1 MHVSVDKGYITLYDV
16 IVKKLER
23 NSSTPL
29 YEQLINDLQED
40 IKNKVYEYG
49 DQIPAEPELEELY
62 GVSRIVVRKA
72 IKILEEKGLVIKRP
86 GKGTFISYPKVVESF
101 EASGSFTQSC
111 IKMGIV
117 PKTEVISKSHVSEDS
132 VPKDIRL
139 EMNYEKLILVERLR
153 YADNQAVIFE
163 MDYFIP
169 EYDFLLD
176 VDLTSNP
183 IMSVVREN
191 TSLIAS
197 YFEDIVEIEISDSKL
212 NDLFGLEESEPLLK
226 VTQKVLTREN
236 ELIYINIQYI
246 RSSIYQYAVRH
257 GGL

>member
-1 MHVSVDKGYITLYDV
+1 M
-16 IVKKLER
+16 KKLER

-86 GKGTFISYPKVVESF
+86 CKATFISYPKVVESF

-111 IKMGIV
+111 IQMDI
-117 PKTEVISKSHVSEDS
+117 

-169 EYDFLLD
+169 EYDFMLD
-176 VDLTSNP
+176 VDLTSNRM
-183 IMSVVREN
+183 MSVVREN

-236 ELIYINIQYI
+236 ELIYIYIQYI

-257 GGL
+257 VGL

>member
-1 MHVSVDKGYITLYDV
+1 M
-16 IVKKLER
+16 KKLER

-29 YEQLINDLQED
+29 YEQLINALLED
-40 IKNKVYEYG
+40 IKAKVYEYG

-72 IKILEEKGLVIKRP
+72 VKILEEKGLVIKRP

-111 IKMGIV
+111 LQMGIV
-117 PKTEVISKSHVSEDS
+117 PKTEVIFNSVVSKDN
-132 VPKDIRL
+132 VPKDIRK
-139 EMNYEKLILVERLR
+139 EMPKEEYILVERLR
-153 YADNQAVIFE
+153 FAGHQPVIHE
-163 MDYFIP
+163 LDYFIP
-169 EYDFLLD
+169 EHNFILES
-176 VDLTSNP
+176 DLANNP

-191 TSLIAS
+191 TSLIAR
-197 YFEDIVEIEISDSKL
+197 YFEDIVEIEVSDDKL
-212 NDLFGLEESEPLLK
+212 NLLFELDESEPLLK
-226 VTQKVLTREN
+226 VTQKVLTSEN

-246 RSSIYQYAVRH
+246 RSSVYQYAIRH